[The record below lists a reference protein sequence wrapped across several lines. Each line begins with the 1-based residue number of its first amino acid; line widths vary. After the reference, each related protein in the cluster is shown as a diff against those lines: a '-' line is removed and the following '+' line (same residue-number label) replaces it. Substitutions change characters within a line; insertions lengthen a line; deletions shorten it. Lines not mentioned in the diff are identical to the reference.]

1 MDIFYHLPKIYTYP
15 NFCTYV
21 IISLCN
27 FTNKVRG
34 DSLKINNFSIKKQFK
49 LVIICI
55 GVLITILSSL
65 SLFFVNRILIKKSSA
80 YMEDVSQNAQLEF
93 SNALDRATTIID
105 TLVFDSDLE
114 KLLKNP
120 YSSDTPELIKNLNRK
135 FRFFSSTT
143 PELADISVYS
153 PEMTWSNFFDKE
165 TSAALQKKLTD
176 QPGLQSLGLI
186 QSTLKTRTAPRN
198 TFLLL
203 GQNIYGTT
211 EPDTYGKQLGTLFIC
226 LDPALFISAPSN
238 TTGETNHMLLVDS
251 SDKYCTLTGNPQE
264 GKSIFKMYKNR
275 QNLSLYRDVF
285 VSEEYILDIKP
296 VYCETYQLVLA
307 FDRTD
312 IEKTVTHTF
321 LLLFIIILLSCGII
335 LLLLYMM
342 LNNMIFPL
350 EKIAAYMKKISSS
363 AENSSLDSF
372 TVSGCAEIRTLNET
386 FQKMLSERQRLT
398 QQLYQATVNLY
409 ETRLQKKDAEL
420 KYLRS
425 QVNPHFLY
433 NTLASIKS
441 LAFEHQVP
449 EIADM
454 TEALSQ
460 LFRYNVKGKQMVPLE
475 QEISIISAY
484 FQIQN
489 IRFGKSLEIIY
500 SILDDTKHL
509 MVMKFLLQP
518 LIENAIVHG
527 FSKHGNKGTL
537 FVASHCTH
545 EKLLITVQDD
555 GIGMT
560 EEQLTKIHFLLEK
573 GSGEQNTE
581 ENHLGLTNVHYRIQL
596 AYGTA
601 YGLHIESAWEEGTRI
616 TLSLPIIKPEKS
628 S

>member
-1 MDIFYHLPKIYTYP
+1 M
-15 NFCTYV
+15 
-21 IISLCN
+21 
-27 FTNKVRG
+27 
-34 DSLKINNFSIKKQFK
+34 KINNFSIKKQFK

-55 GVLITILSSL
+55 GILITILSFLSL
-65 SLFFVNRILIKKSSA
+65 SFVNRILIKKSSSYIA
-80 YMEDVSQNAQLEF
+80 NVSQNTQVEITH
-93 SNALDRATTIID
+93 ALDRAATIMD
-105 TLVFDSDLE
+105 TLTFDPALE
-114 KLLKNP
+114 KLLENP
-120 YSSDTPELIKNLNRK
+120 YSSNTPELIKSLNRK
-135 FRFFSSTT
+135 FRFFSSNT
-143 PELADISVYS
+143 PELADISVCS
-153 PEMTWSNFFDKE
+153 FEMTWSNFFDKE
-165 TSAALQKKLTD
+165 TSIALQKKLAD

-186 QSTLKTRTAPRN
+186 QSTLKTRTAPKN

-203 GQNIYGTT
+203 GQNIYGT
-211 EPDTYGKQLGTLFIC
+211 EPDTYGKRLGTLFIC
-226 LDPALFISAPSN
+226 LDPALFIAASSAEN
-238 TTGETNHMLLVDS
+238 EENNHMLLVDFS
-251 SDKYCTLTGNPQE
+251 QKYCTLTGNKQE
-264 GKSIFKMYKNR
+264 GTLIFEMYKNR
-275 QNLSLYRDVF
+275 RSNSHYHNAYVT
-285 VSEEYILDIKP
+285 EEYIIAVKP
-296 VYCETYQLVLA
+296 IYSETYQLVLA
-307 FDRTD
+307 LDRKD
-312 IEKTVTHTF
+312 LEKTIVHTF
-321 LLLFIIILLSCGII
+321 LLLFTIILLSCGII

-372 TVSGCAEIRTLNET
+372 AVSGCAEIRTLNET

-398 QQLYQATVNLY
+398 QQLYQTTVTLY
-409 ETRLQKKDAEL
+409 EARLQKKDAEL

-460 LFRYNVKGKQMVPLE
+460 LFRYNIKGKQMVPLE

-500 SILDDTKHL
+500 SILNDTKDL

-537 FVASHCTH
+537 FVASHCTQ
-545 EKLLITVQDD
+545 EKLFITIQDD
-555 GIGMT
+555 GVGMT
-560 EEQLTKIHFLLEK
+560 KEQLTQIRFLLEN
-573 GSGEQNTE
+573 GSGERDSE
-581 ENHLGLTNVHYRIQL
+581 ETHLGLANVHYRIQL

-601 YGLHIESAWEEGTRI
+601 YGLEIESAWEEGTRI
-616 TLSLPIIKPEKS
+616 TLSLPIIRVLKED
-628 S
+628 